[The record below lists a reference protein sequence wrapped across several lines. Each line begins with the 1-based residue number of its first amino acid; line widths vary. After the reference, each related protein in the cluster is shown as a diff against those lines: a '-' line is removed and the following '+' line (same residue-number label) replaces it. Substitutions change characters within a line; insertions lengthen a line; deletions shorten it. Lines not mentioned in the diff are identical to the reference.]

1 MTCPMLL
8 NSVNT
13 CVEVIKKNIK
23 YLRSNALR
31 GTKFVNMIGSIRDT
45 LKNIK
50 KNIKVD
56 YFVRGK
62 NSIKFL
68 GCWNN
73 QDD

>member
-1 MTCPMLL
+1 
-8 NSVNT
+8 
-13 CVEVIKKNIK
+13 
-23 YLRSNALR
+23 
-31 GTKFVNMIGSIRDT
+31 MIGNIRDT